1 MQKPIIMT
9 QLTSMCLLLILYQ
22 LVTPRAT
29 RSHVG
34 CPFHMSSASDYSSQ
48 LTALLPCH
56 RESSRHHMLPPH
68 PCTGQPPHPQSCF
81 LSATAAEL
89 HSPADELSLPGLWPV
104 HGVPAPHRL
113 KDTVPA
119 GTVLSPSSQ
128 PGFPGCGESPHW
140 GGQLGSRS
148 LTSLSNGHFKRPAAR
163 QLIRPSAWTPG
174 MPLLWDTALT
184 WLGLLFLSGL
194 CWVVFISPTLNLRA
208 TLCDLSFHSLTP
220 TPCFKGPPSSLGL

>member
-1 MQKPIIMT
+1 MQKPLIMT
-9 QLTSMCLLLILYQ
+9 QLKSMCLLLILYQ

-34 CPFHMSSASDYSSQ
+34 CPFHMSSASDYCSQ

-104 HGVPAPHRL
+104 HGVPAPHTL

-140 GGQLGSRS
+140 GGQWGSRS